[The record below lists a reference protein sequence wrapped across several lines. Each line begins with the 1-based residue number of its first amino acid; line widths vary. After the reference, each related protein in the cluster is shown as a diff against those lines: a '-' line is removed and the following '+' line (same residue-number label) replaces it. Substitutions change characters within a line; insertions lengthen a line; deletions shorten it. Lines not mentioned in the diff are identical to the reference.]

1 VRGQQQSEIEERRKD
16 VRYLLQFPIIFRWRH
31 RTVHLGAGFTRNVSL
46 TGLFVNSAAIPEL
59 KTHLKCQLLLP
70 TSGNNAGNAIRA
82 TGRVVRISTDDE
94 NRGFAIR
101 AKLNSSNSRRKQQQ
115 QQLSTVT
122 PIC

>member
-1 VRGQQQSEIEERRKD
+1 MRGQQQSEIEERRKD

-70 TSGNNAGNAIRA
+70 TAGNNPGNAIRT
-82 TGRVVRISTDDE
+82 TGRVVRISKDGE

-101 AKLNSSNSRRKQQQ
+101 AKLYSSSGRRNKAATATQYC
-115 QQLSTVT
+115 
-122 PIC
+122 PPKC